1 MAGRFNGEMEQ
12 TQNIVAYEHQA
23 NMYNLASHDN
33 YLDISTHR
41 QIDAISVAN
50 GHIMRP
56 YL

>member
-1 MAGRFNGEMEQ
+1 MAGRFNGQIEQ
-12 TQNIVAYEHQA
+12 TQNIAAYEHQA

-56 YL
+56 NL